1 MKKHLALVMAAL
13 MMASMLAGCGS
24 SGTSN
29 TGSGDGNSEGYN
41 TLNIIA
47 AHGAA
52 ENTSENESFLKFKE
66 LVEDRSGGAITVD
79 LYPNQQ
85 LGGDREYTEAATQ
98 GNVTMGRSFHC

>member
-24 SGTSN
+24 SDTSN

-66 LVEDRSGGAITVD
+66 LVEDRSGGASETRTAE
-79 LYPNQQ
+79 NWKKS
-85 LGGDREYTEAATQ
+85 TT
-98 GNVTMGRSFHC
+98 H

>member
-24 SGTSN
+24 SETTD

-66 LVEDRSGGAITVD
+66 LVEERSGGAVTVED
-79 LYPNQQ
+79 GYLS
-85 LGGDREYTEAATQ
+85 GDVASVRMSAQRWRMPPE
-98 GNVTMGRSFHC
+98 S